1 MIAYTQENC
10 RISSVSLGFIGFFF
24 GCYGANSPLGLSAEV
39 LGNIR
44 ELL

>member
-1 MIAYTQENC
+1 MG
-10 RISSVSLGFIGFFF
+10 SLQGLLRPFLVIMV
-24 GCYGANSPLGLSAEV
+24 ANSPLGLSAKV

>member
-1 MIAYTQENC
+1 MINTPPEDC
-10 RISSVSLGFIGFFF
+10 RISGVSLGFIGFFF
-24 GCYGANSPLGLSAEV
+24 GCYGANSSLGLSAEL

>member
-1 MIAYTQENC
+1 MG
-10 RISSVSLGFIGFFF
+10 SLQGLLRPFLVIM
-24 GCYGANSPLGLSAEV
+24 GANSPFNLSAEV